1 MTDPTL
7 PALALR
13 ASILSLALATA
24 MPVLAASDGGIKEIC
39 VKPEAGATNATPSDA
54 EVKAPLTT
62 VDLVFVTAQFK
73 KPGLAQQEPDEEWVD
88 WKIDDITRLVTD
100 RAPKLLRANGLEG
113 QVVVLPPVAVGDEP
127 DFSSLDAARPALVFV
142 PIKYAKWR
150 PNLLATM
157 AGAITYAVEL
167 RNAGPGAP
175 QPKCHVEVWGGFG
188 FDSVWRA
195 HRAGQARRRQ
205 AERREGRS
213 PCRLKAQGRRKEVRD
228 GPGSF
233 RWRVSR
239 AHRAAGRIPA
249 SVG

>member
-188 FDSVWRA
+188 FDSVWGRA
-195 HRAGQARRRQ
+195 KTNRADAEWVDSRVTGALTALARQ
-205 AERREGRS
+205 GVVKLSGE
-213 PCRLKAQGRRKEVRD
+213 KAVR
-228 GPGSF
+228 
-233 RWRVSR
+233 
-239 AHRAAGRIPA
+239 PA
-249 SVG
+249 D

>member
-1 MTDPTL
+1 M
-7 PALALR
+7 
-13 ASILSLALATA
+13 
-24 MPVLAASDGGIKEIC
+24 
-39 VKPEAGATNATPSDA
+39 
-54 EVKAPLTT
+54 
-62 VDLVFVTAQFK
+62 DLVFVTAQFK

-188 FDSVWRA
+188 FDSVWGRA
-195 HRAGQARRRQ
+195 KTNRADAEWVDSRVTGALTALARQ
-205 AERREGRS
+205 GVVKLSGE
-213 PCRLKAQGRRKEVRD
+213 KAVR
-228 GPGSF
+228 
-233 RWRVSR
+233 
-239 AHRAAGRIPA
+239 PA
-249 SVG
+249 D